1 MKIKKPI
8 IIIGQSFF
16 KLKSA
21 QILFKKLK
29 DFLKFNGKVNNEW
42 NPIGVISN
50 HSSTVGAYD
59 LDIINSE
66 SNKNSTLDKIQNNK

>member
-1 MKIKKPI
+1 M
-8 IIIGQSFF
+8 
-16 KLKSA
+16 
-21 QILFKKLK
+21 
-29 DFLKFNGKVNNEW
+29 NEW

-66 SNKNSTLDKIQNNK
+66 TKKFNFK